1 MRSLNIKD
9 PRVYEMAAQLSQL
22 ENTSMTGAVRSALE
36 ESLARALARRADR
49 ETAIEQFQARVDTEI
64 IEVLTDED
72 IDDEAGLPR

>member
-49 ETAIEQFQARVDTEI
+49 ETAIE
-64 IEVLTDED
+64 
-72 IDDEAGLPR
+72 